1 MTQEREQL
9 SVDLADRSLTVKKL
23 LEENVNLQAK
33 LDKAK
38 DEAGN
43 LMKLTKEII

>member
-9 SVDLADRSLTVKKL
+9 SIDLTDRSLTVKKL
-23 LEENVNLQAK
+23 LEENVNLQNK

-38 DEAGN
+38 EEAEN
-43 LMKLTKEII
+43 LMKLSKEII

>member
-9 SVDLADRSLTVKKL
+9 STDLADRSLTVKRL
-23 LEENVNLQAK
+23 LEENVNLQNK

-38 DEAGN
+38 EETDN
-43 LMKLTKEII
+43 LMKLSKEVI